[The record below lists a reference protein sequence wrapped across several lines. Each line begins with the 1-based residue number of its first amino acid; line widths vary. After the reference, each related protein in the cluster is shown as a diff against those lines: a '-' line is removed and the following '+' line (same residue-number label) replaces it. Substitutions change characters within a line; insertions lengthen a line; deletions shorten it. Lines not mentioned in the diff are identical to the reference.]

1 MVEKSFNHKGEEMTL
16 QEFFTENPRIAI
28 AFSGGTDSAY
38 LAYMAKKYAKE
49 MTAIYVSTAFQP
61 TFEKEDALTRSIHKV
76 SPRSVERRRFTE
88 AQAEREMFVG
98 IILKPFFF
106 RYKLADAILRTHPKI
121 SFVVLTN
128 REQYVRRQTV
138 LYTI

>member
-1 MVEKSFNHKGEEMTL
+1 MTL

-61 TFEKEDALTRSIHKV
+61 AFEREDAIRFCKEYDIPLTIL
-76 SPRSVERRRFTE
+76 ERDHR
-88 AQAEREMFVG
+88 
-98 IILKPFFF
+98 
-106 RYKLADAILRTHPKI
+106 KL
-121 SFVVLTN
+121 SFGMVPGLLS
-128 REQYVRRQTV
+128 QG
-138 LYTI
+138 